1 VAPLRLGGLRGKKS
15 TPSVWLGGTGELIEV
30 GKQEQEPGYWAF
42 CTYRVYSLLLGVYA
56 VRWAILHCVGTVFPH
71 SGRVYRVSGVLCMC
85 RVRFT

>member
-1 VAPLRLGGLRGKKS
+1 MGIFFSVGVSFYEVGVLNGVRVITSFLGLR
-15 TPSVWLGGTGELIEV
+15 T
-30 GKQEQEPGYWAF
+30 GYWAF